1 MTYTA
6 KIPTQDI
13 HTDNGH
19 VILRAQQFVE
29 LNEIISDTRSKKSQI
44 RFNFNGLT
52 LDRQQICEAYDTIY
66 ELMNANNDTNN
77 VALKNSS
84 VPTDESET
92 TNITI
97 INLDG
102 KSLFYG
108 NSKQKQCIII
118 LNYYYK
124 MLVLKITLL
133 YETMNIKINVSFALS
148 SDITSN

>member
-29 LNEIISDTRSKKSQI
+29 LSEIISDTRSKKSQI

-52 LDRQQICEAYDTIY
+52 LGRQQICEAYDTIY

-108 NSKQKQCIII
+108 NSKQT
-118 LNYYYK
+118 K
-124 MLVLKITLL
+124 MHNNT
-133 YETMNIKINVSFALS
+133 
-148 SDITSN
+148 